1 MLGRRQQLISLLIDH
16 FFPKWCA
23 VLRHWLVHNPDYE
36 EVTAWYLGWKV
47 GAQLTKHPCAEQPW
61 AVHAASVV
69 CTCQGLTH
77 DMPICL
83 PYHVA
88 SDLGG
93 QYVAVAGDAAS
104 CGAGIWTSAAGMAL
118 LVHCPAADGASVF

>member
-1 MLGRRQQLISLLIDH
+1 MIDH

-47 GAQLTKHPCAEQPW
+47 GAQPARQLCAEEHSW
-61 AVHAASVV
+61 AVRAASVV
-69 CTCQGLTH
+69 STCQGLSY
-77 DMPICL
+77 DMPICW

-104 CGAGIWTSAAGMAL
+104 RGAGIWKSAAGMAL
-118 LVHCPAADGASVF
+118 LIHCPDADGASVF